1 MVGSKAMMKKE
12 FTDWLAQAAV
22 QVATK
27 IISSYLCKCHLY
39 FDYFDHTSVKVTMMI

>member
-22 QVATK
+22 QVATAQAVPA
-27 IISSYLCKCHLY
+27 SAPGAAARL
-39 FDYFDHTSVKVTMMI
+39 

>member
-27 IISSYLCKCHLY
+27 MNSFYLV
-39 FDYFDHTSVKVTMMI
+39 SVILILMT